1 MSLELKWWQCFQSKL
16 ACRVPLFEF
25 DTVKEVHYLKLDK
38 VGFPTFWVP
47 NPLSK

>member
-25 DTVKEVHYLKLDK
+25 DTVKEVHYL
-38 VGFPTFWVP
+38 
-47 NPLSK
+47 NPLPTLLIVDYQ